1 MLKLTSRSQ
10 KFILIFGDLLL
21 TALAFYLAIWLR
33 VESGFWRAGDVN
45 LKQYLI
51 VLGCILPLWPGLFS
65 FFRLYVS
72 RRHQGVFADFFPL
85 LYSLATGVIFISAFT
100 FFYREIS
107 YSRTTFLFFGGLN
120 FALLFIERIVLR
132 LILKTMRKR
141 GYNLRRVLIVGAGE
155 LGRRVAQRMHS
166 HPEMGFRVIGFLDD
180 FHANGI
186 YKKELGLEVLGKLA
200 TISDIIETQQIDKV
214 IIALPTRA
222 LHKVERVVS
231 VCEKEG
237 VSTDIVP
244 DLFNIV
250 QPRTRVY
257 DFAGLPLISVRFT
270 PIESWGYRVGKR
282 GFDIAFA
289 VCALAL
295 CSPLLALIALSV
307 KLTSR
312 GAIIFKQERL
322 GINRRRFHML
332 KFRSMSAGSEQHDQ
346 QAGLGARND
355 PRVTPLGGFL
365 RRWSLDELP
374 QFWNV
379 LIGDMSIVGPRP
391 ERTYHVHQF
400 KTQIPNYMIRHQVKA
415 GITGWAQVNGLRGD
429 TSIESRIEHD
439 LYYIENWSFAFD
451 LKIIMLTVL
460 KGMVNENA

>member
-10 KFILIFGDLLL
+10 KLVLILGDLLL
-21 TALAFYLAIWLR
+21 TALAFYLAYWLR
-33 VESGFWRAGDVN
+33 FESGIWRATHTD
-45 LKQYLI
+45 LTQYLI

-65 FFRLYVS
+65 FFRLYIS
-72 RRHQGVFADFFPL
+72 RRHQSIFADFLPL
-85 LYSLATGVIFISAFT
+85 LYSISTGVIFVSAFT

-107 YSRTTFLFFGGLN
+107 YSRLTFLLFGGLN
-120 FALLFIERIVLR
+120 FAFLFSERIVLR
-132 LILKTMRKR
+132 VILRTMRKR
-141 GYNLRRVLIVGAGE
+141 GYNLRRVLIIGAGE
-155 LGRRVAQRMHS
+155 LGRRVAHRMLG
-166 HPEMGFRVIGFLDD
+166 HPEMGFQVIGFLDD
-180 FHANGI
+180 FHANGV

-200 TISDIIETQQIDKV
+200 AISDIIEAQQIDKV

-282 GFDIAFA
+282 GFDLAFA
-289 VCALAL
+289 LSALLLCA
-295 CSPLLALIALSV
+295 PLMALIALGV
-307 KLTSR
+307 KLTSS
-312 GAIIFKQERL
+312 GPIIFKQERL

-355 PRVTPLGGFL
+355 PRVTLLGAFL

-379 LIGDMSIVGPRP
+379 LTGDMSIVGPRP
-391 ERTYHVHQF
+391 ERTYHVRQF

-429 TSIESRIEHD
+429 TSIENRIEHD
-439 LYYIENWSFAFD
+439 LYYIENWSFGFD
-451 LKIIMLTVL
+451 LKIILLTVF

>member
-1 MLKLTSRSQ
+1 MLKLNSRSQ
-10 KFILIFGDLLL
+10 KLVLILGDLLL
-21 TALAFYLAIWLR
+21 TALAFYLAFWLR
-33 VESGFWRAGDVN
+33 FESGLWRAAQVN
-45 LKQYLI
+45 LTQYLI

-72 RRHQGVFADFFPL
+72 RRHQGIFADFLPL
-85 LYSLATGVIFISAFT
+85 LSSISTGVIFICAFT
-100 FFYREIS
+100 FFYRGIS
-107 YSRTTFLFFGGLN
+107 YSRLTFLLFGALN
-120 FALLFIERIVLR
+120 FALVFVERIILR
-132 LILKTMRKR
+132 ALLQMARKR

-155 LGRRVAQRMHS
+155 LGRRVAQRMIG

-180 FHANGI
+180 FHANGV

-200 TISDIIETQQIDKV
+200 SVSEIIEAQQIDKV
-214 IIALPTRA
+214 IIALPIRA
-222 LHKVERVVS
+222 LHKVERVV
-231 VCEKEG
+231 VACEKEG

-282 GFDIAFA
+282 GFDIAF
-289 VCALAL
+289 
-295 CSPLLALIALSV
+295 SLLALLLCAPVLVIIALAV
-307 KLTSR
+307 KLTSA
-312 GAIIFKQERL
+312 GPIIFKQERI
-322 GINRRRFHML
+322 GINRRRFDML
-332 KFRSMSAGSEQHDQ
+332 KFRSMSAGSEKQDQ

-355 PRVTPLGGFL
+355 PRVTWLGGFL

-379 LIGDMSIVGPRP
+379 LRGDMSIVGPRP

-429 TSIESRIEHD
+429 TSIENRIEHD
-439 LYYIENWSFAFD
+439 LYYIENWSFGFD
-451 LKIIMLTVL
+451 LKIIMLTL
-460 KGMVNENA
+460 FKGMVNEHA

>member
-21 TALAFYLAIWLR
+21 TALAFCLAIWFR
-33 VESGFWRAGDVN
+33 VESGFGRAGDVN

-51 VLGCILPLWPGLFS
+51 VLGCIMPLWPGLFS
-65 FFRLYVS
+65 FFRLYIS
-72 RRHQGVFADFFPL
+72 RRHQGIFADFFPL
-85 LYSLATGVIFISAFT
+85 LYSITTGVIFISAFT

-107 YSRTTFLFFGGLN
+107 YSRVTFLIFGGLN
-120 FALLFIERIVLR
+120 FALLFGERIVLR
-132 LILKTMRKR
+132 IILKSMRKR

-155 LGRRVAQRMHS
+155 LGRRVAQRMVS
-166 HPEMGFRVIGFLDD
+166 HPEMGYQVIGFLDD
-180 FHANGI
+180 FHANGM

-200 TISDIIETQQIDKV
+200 TISDIIEAQQVDKV

-282 GFDIAFA
+282 GFDVLFA
-289 VCALAL
+289 LGALLVCA
-295 CSPLLALIALSV
+295 PLLALIALGV
-307 KLTSR
+307 KLSSR
-312 GAIIFKQERL
+312 GPIIFKQERI

-346 QAGLGARND
+346 QAGLGSRND
-355 PRVTPLGGFL
+355 PRVTALGKFL
-365 RRWSLDELP
+365 RQWSLDELP

-379 LIGDMSIVGPRP
+379 LAGDMSIVGPRP

-429 TSIESRIEHD
+429 TSIEERIEHD
-439 LYYIENWSFAFD
+439 LYYIENWSFGFD
-451 LKIIMLTVL
+451 LKIILLTLL
-460 KGMVNENA
+460 KGMANGNA